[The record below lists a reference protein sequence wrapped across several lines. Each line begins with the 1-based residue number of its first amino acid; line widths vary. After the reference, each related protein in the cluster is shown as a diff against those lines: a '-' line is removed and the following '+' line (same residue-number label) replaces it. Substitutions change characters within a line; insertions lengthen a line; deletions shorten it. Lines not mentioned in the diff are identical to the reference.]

1 MGLSLKSIEK
11 TRCYRCCY
19 GWKFRILADKEI
31 RVGIGEIHFFPAP
44 EQTRHRLGMG
54 SNMYPSAS
62 ASLFS
67 NHKDESLADV
77 PVEQLIENADAFAAV
92 FPEQKYEIVKKL
104 QELKHICS
112 MTGDGCS
119 PALKRANSG
128 IDVAAATDYHQRIV
142 TTQAIFQR
150 IMSYTVSALF

>member
-1 MGLSLKSIEK
+1 LCSLKSIVK

-19 GWKFRILADKEI
+19 GWKFRILAHKEI
-31 RVGIGEIHFFPAP
+31 RVGIREIHFFPAP

-62 ASLFS
+62 ASLLS

-77 PVEQLIENADAFAAV
+77 PVEQLIENVDAFAAV
-92 FPEQKYEIVKKL
+92 FPEKKYEIVKKL
-104 QELKHICS
+104 QELKHIFR

-128 IDVAAATDYHQRIV
+128 IDVAAATDAARGASDIV
-142 TTQAIFQR
+142 LTKP
-150 IMSYTVSALF
+150 